1 MDAARRTRREA
12 KPKLDVGAR
21 VARLFSDGWH
31 VGIIEALSAAA
42 TASVRFDDGQLIHS
56 MRLDGMHAVPD
67 DEALAAF
74 IASDLAKKKP
84 LADAQV
90 AAMEAKRKRKAQT
103 PRRVLSR
110 WMQLWREQKGKTLDL
125 SVLLAAEEGAQFA
138 MFDRAEIISTEW
150 RKVIV
155 QRILEPEVGFVLHDV
170 HGVVLDEVDTP
181 KGVLLDAHDIE
192 GMPYAYGQYYNFV
205 EGGAEA
211 VPPSPFSP
219 HIAQA
224 RTRKLVRF
232 LLAHGRVEGDE
243 EEGLRRTCSRVLAQ
257 SKALPS
263 ACDRHDR
270 HQLSN
275 RQRRI
280 HNRRKLCHAACRL
293 LQRRKTRWTRSRW
306 TSLFFYYLTR

>member
-103 PRRVLSR
+103 TRRVLSR

-219 HIAQA
+219 PSKKA
-224 RTRKLVRF
+224 R
-232 LLAHGRVEGDE
+232 E
-243 EEGLRRTCSRVLAQ
+243 EEPAHPQTPKPPAPKPLSPKPPSPKTPSPDAALDEKKKHYQWFVRRLMDDANSAKDKLRT
-257 SKALPS
+257 
-263 ACDRHDR
+263 
-270 HQLSN
+270 
-275 RQRRI
+275 
-280 HNRRKLCHAACRL
+280 
-293 LQRRKTRWTRSRW
+293 
-306 TSLFFYYLTR
+306 